1 MYARLVLAFF
11 SHFFLKFTWC
21 FVHYFL
27 KNLSKVISC
36 APKIQPHG
44 LILLCPGAR
53 LWQQMGQ
60 DYIDIESV
68 CFKASFNNEMAK
80 HPDPFTEAKG
90 YDGPVMLMRADD
102 DQVDEETC
110 VRYAQLYRNAKFHK
124 ASKGG
129 HDFASIEARDKVEET
144 ISSFIKEHI

>member
-1 MYARLVLAFF
+1 MGGYIAA
-11 SHFFLKFTWC
+11 
-21 FVHYFL
+21 
-27 KNLSKVISC
+27 SC

-53 LWQQMGQ
+53 LWFSCDQMAEAMQQMGQ

-90 YDGPVMLMRADD
+90 YNGPVMLMRADD
-102 DQVDEETC
+102 DDQVDEETC
-110 VRYAQLYRNAKFHK
+110 LHYAQGYQNAKFHK
-124 ASKGG
+124 VSNGG
-129 HDFASIEARDKVEET
+129 YDFASIEARDKVEET

>member
-1 MYARLVLAFF
+1 MWF
-11 SHFFLKFTWC
+11 SCDQMAK
-21 FVHYFL
+21 
-27 KNLSKVISC
+27 
-36 APKIQPHG
+36 AM
-44 LILLCPGAR
+44 
-53 LWQQMGQ
+53 QQMGQ